1 LAERWVSYAQAGGQK
16 GEPRAKRAVSFSREM
31 AAAVGAVARRLWL
44 DAEGAGRLRASW
56 WALAGAAANFGR
68 GVPVVGLGSAAE
80 SAPRMLWQAVVRSK
94 VGAGGKCLRV
104 SNGGRR
110 AKAVVFPAGRL

>member
-1 LAERWVSYAQAGGQK
+1 MKKAGWLAQGQVKAVGVVGFPVKPTPRCVAERRVSCAQVGRQK

-31 AAAVGAVARRLWL
+31 AAAVGAVARWWL
-44 DAEGAGRLRASW
+44 DAEGVGRLRASW

-80 SAPRMLWQAVVRSK
+80 SAPRML
-94 VGAGGKCLRV
+94 
-104 SNGGRR
+104 
-110 AKAVVFPAGRL
+110 GRLW